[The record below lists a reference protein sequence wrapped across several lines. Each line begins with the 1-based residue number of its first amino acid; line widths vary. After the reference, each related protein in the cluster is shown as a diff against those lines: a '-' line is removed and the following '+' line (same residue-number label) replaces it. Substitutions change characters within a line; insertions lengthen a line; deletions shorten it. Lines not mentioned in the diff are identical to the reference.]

1 MLIDLSLKNGSL
13 YAGCEVE
20 SIAGRLN
27 LLTPVSQSIEIVGT
41 NIGNMIAT
49 IPQSDRSSVTLTGPM
64 AVWSY
69 LVVFHAVV
77 HAFNEV
83 KYNDGRSDDV
93 VIARHGAAQV

>member
-1 MLIDLSLKNGSL
+1 MVIDLSLTNNDL

-20 SIAGRLN
+20 LVAGRFN
-27 LLTPVSQSIEIVGT
+27 LTTPVSQAIEIVGT

-49 IPQSDRSSVTLTGPM
+49 IPQADRNSVTLTGPM

-69 LVVFHAVV
+69 LIVFHAVV
-77 HAFNEV
+77 HAFAEV